1 MAGEIIY
8 ADLRHP
14 GDGFSPA
21 EKRHAPALCPR
32 WHGVVLK
39 VSGLGHLVLLVLVVV
54 LSVQVFQGSLQPVM
68 TSIPW
73 QGSETRGKNHTEQ
86 CVISALMQYYCKP
99 RQDSPTACA
108 GCKLCPQ
115 DWQLHGDRCY
125 RLSKETG
132 NWNQGKK
139 GCENQGSQ
147 LAMLRDKKEEEYIK
161 NITGG
166 RTQPV
171 WIGLLSSH
179 RNWRWVDNTSLNTK
193 MFRTLQEVDEGCGTL
208 KNKMLEVDI
217 CDAEHEWLCQKHPFQ
232 LSPSTAGGGK
242 KCEAS
247 V

>member
-54 LSVQVFQGSLQPVM
+54 LSAQ
-68 TSIPW
+68 
-73 QGSETRGKNHTEQ
+73 
-86 CVISALMQYYCKP
+86 
-99 RQDSPTACA
+99 ACA

-179 RNWRWVDNTSLNTK
+179 RKWRWVDNTSLNTK
-193 MFRTLQEVDEGCGTL
+193 MFRTLQDVDEGCGTL
-208 KNKMLEVDI
+208 KNKVLEVDI
-217 CDAEHEWLCQKHPFQ
+217 CDAEHEWVCQKHPFQ
-232 LSPSTAGGGK
+232 LSPSTAGGGE
-242 KCEAS
+242 KCDAS
-247 V
+247 F